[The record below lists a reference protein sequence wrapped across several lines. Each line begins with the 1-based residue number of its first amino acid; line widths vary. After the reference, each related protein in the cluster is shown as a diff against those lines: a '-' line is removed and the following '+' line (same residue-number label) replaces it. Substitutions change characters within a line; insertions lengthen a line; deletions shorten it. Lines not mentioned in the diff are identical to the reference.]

1 MKSYTVGHLKKYWD
15 HFGRPAYLHSAFL
28 SSFCVLMLFVPS
40 TQTYCAYSSL
50 SCSWS
55 LHLSCIMF
63 TMSNTVLIPAS
74 LFPPRSPSPT
84 WCPWMRSWPT
94 SHIHRTLKSKR
105 GHTECVFSWF
115 ENNTEIS
122 AQHAKSLTFAL
133 DLFVCALV
141 RTILTQE
148 ALISVKGVSLSSYL
162 EGLMAKTISVNAGK
176 VNRNLNSAVESLL
189 TNQQHSSTVP
199 VHLLLPHCI

>member
-1 MKSYTVGHLKKYWD
+1 MNSWCRSLVYLTHIL
-15 HFGRPAYLHSAFL
+15 PAYLQPLWDLVCLVPRECNISLTLRPFYTTLRWSFSNGRHLDRPPLQCLSCGSVFL
-28 SSFCVLMLFVPS
+28 W
-40 TQTYCAYSSL
+40 

-63 TMSNTVLIPAS
+63 TMSNTELIPAL

-115 ENNTEIS
+115 ENYTEIS
-122 AQHAKSLTFAL
+122 AQHAKSLTPFCL
-133 DLFVCALV
+133 CICQD
-141 RTILTQE
+141 
-148 ALISVKGVSLSSYL
+148 
-162 EGLMAKTISVNAGK
+162 
-176 VNRNLNSAVESLL
+176 
-189 TNQQHSSTVP
+189 STDTGSP
-199 VHLLLPHCI
+199 DQCERC